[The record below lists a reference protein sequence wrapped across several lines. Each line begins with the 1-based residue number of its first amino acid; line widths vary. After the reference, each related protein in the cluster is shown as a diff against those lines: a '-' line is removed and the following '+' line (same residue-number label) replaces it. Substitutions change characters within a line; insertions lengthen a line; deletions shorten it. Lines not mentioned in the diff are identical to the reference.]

1 MIQSV
6 CFRVF
11 LLAFVLLLKSS
22 NSLERIYE
30 IMFAHTKLICFVLH
44 LLLFSFQRS
53 MRPADP
59 ALPVRIPSVPLCAFS
74 LRQPIYYTTFRSV
87 CQGVFEKFFEVF
99 FKPLSLLPLSP
110 VFQRYPCP
118 FTGALDY
125 YTTFLPVCQV
135 GFEKFLKF
143 FRGLSLFDKPLRLC
157 FCFFPLS
164 RVTIGFYQAFILG
177 TRLLYHF
184 SASLSRVFSTKT
196 YTKTTVLRCRKTS
209 LFTVHRIKS
218 RNPPTNRQSVGEP
231 YDTGEIRSPE

>member
-59 ALPVRIPSVPLCAFS
+59 ALPVRIPSVPFRAFS

-99 FKPLSLLPLSP
+99 FKPLSLLPSSP

-125 YTTFLPVCQV
+125 YTTFRLVCQV
-135 GFEKFLKF
+135 GFEKFF
-143 FRGLSLFDKPLRLC
+143 E
-157 FCFFPLS
+157 
-164 RVTIGFYQAFILG
+164 
-177 TRLLYHF
+177 
-184 SASLSRVFSTKT
+184 VFS
-196 YTKTTVLRCRKTS
+196 VGFRSSTS
-209 LFTVHRIKS
+209 R
-218 RNPPTNRQSVGEP
+218 SVFASAFFHSHG
-231 YDTGEIRSPE
+231 

>member
-1 MIQSV
+1 MHAASVHPEPGSNSRNHGIKTFQRMIQSV

-59 ALPVRIPSVPLCAFS
+59 ALPVRIPSVPFRAFS

-99 FKPLSLLPLSP
+99 FKPLSLLPSSP

-125 YTTFLPVCQV
+125 YTTFLLVCQV

-143 FRGLSLFDKPLRLC
+143 F
-157 FCFFPLS
+157 
-164 RVTIGFYQAFILG
+164 V
-177 TRLLYHF
+177 
-184 SASLSRVFSTKT
+184 
-196 YTKTTVLRCRKTS
+196 VL
-209 LFTVHRIKS
+209 
-218 RNPPTNRQSVGEP
+218 Q
-231 YDTGEIRSPE
+231 

>member
-1 MIQSV
+1 MHAASVHPEPGSNSRNHGIKTFRRMIQSV

-99 FKPLSLLPLSP
+99 FKPLFLLPSSP

-135 GFEKFLKF
+135 GFEKFF
-143 FRGLSLFDKPLRLC
+143 E
-157 FCFFPLS
+157 
-164 RVTIGFYQAFILG
+164 
-177 TRLLYHF
+177 
-184 SASLSRVFSTKT
+184 VFS
-196 YTKTTVLRCRKTS
+196 VGFRSSTS
-209 LFTVHRIKS
+209 R
-218 RNPPTNRQSVGEP
+218 SVFASAFFHSHG
-231 YDTGEIRSPE
+231 

>member
-1 MIQSV
+1 MHAASVHPEPGSNSRNHGIKTFRRMIQSV

-99 FKPLSLLPLSP
+99 FQTSFPSPLIARF
-110 VFQRYPCP
+110 FQQYPCP
-118 FTGALDY
+118 STGALDY

-135 GFEKFLKF
+135 GFEKFF
-143 FRGLSLFDKPLRLC
+143 E
-157 FCFFPLS
+157 
-164 RVTIGFYQAFILG
+164 
-177 TRLLYHF
+177 
-184 SASLSRVFSTKT
+184 VFS
-196 YTKTTVLRCRKTS
+196 VGFRSSTS
-209 LFTVHRIKS
+209 R
-218 RNPPTNRQSVGEP
+218 SVFASAFFHSHG
-231 YDTGEIRSPE
+231 

>member
-53 MRPADP
+53 MCPADP
-59 ALPVRIPSVPLCAFS
+59 ALPVRILSVPFRAFS

-99 FKPLSLLPLSP
+99 FKPLSLLPSSP

-135 GFEKFLKF
+135 GFEKFF
-143 FRGLSLFDKPLRLC
+143 E
-157 FCFFPLS
+157 
-164 RVTIGFYQAFILG
+164 
-177 TRLLYHF
+177 
-184 SASLSRVFSTKT
+184 VFSIFFFSGRKRAGKRGGNALGRKDGAEDGVRASEGWSTKNA
-196 YTKTTVLRCRKTS
+196 R
-209 LFTVHRIKS
+209 
-218 RNPPTNRQSVGEP
+218 PGA
-231 YDTGEIRSPE
+231 

>member
-74 LRQPIYYTTFRSV
+74 SRQPIYYTTFRSV

-99 FKPLSLLPLSP
+99 SNLFPFSPHRPFFSGIRTPLPERLIIIPPFSP
-110 VFQRYPCP
+110 FVKW
-118 FTGALDY
+118 
-125 YTTFLPVCQV
+125 VS
-135 GFEKFLKF
+135 KSFLKF
-143 FRGLSLFDKPLRLC
+143 FRFFSWHPWFERSIQRPFCGSFDSIPLFPPFVNPFLQISFS
-157 FCFFPLS
+157 FCMIFSFS
-164 RVTIGFYQAFILG
+164 AKTIG
-177 TRLLYHF
+177 TR
-184 SASLSRVFSTKT
+184 R
-196 YTKTTVLRCRKTS
+196 
-209 LFTVHRIKS
+209 
-218 RNPPTNRQSVGEP
+218 
-231 YDTGEIRSPE
+231 